1 MVLVRLTT
9 NDYPKCLAHHYVS
22 ELGEYITEPDPKW
35 IALDDVIFKQG
46 TPT

>member
-1 MVLVRLTT
+1 MRSTRPSIKSCRLSNIT
-9 NDYPKCLAHHYVS
+9 PFS
-22 ELGEYITEPDPKW
+22 ELGEDVTEPNPKW